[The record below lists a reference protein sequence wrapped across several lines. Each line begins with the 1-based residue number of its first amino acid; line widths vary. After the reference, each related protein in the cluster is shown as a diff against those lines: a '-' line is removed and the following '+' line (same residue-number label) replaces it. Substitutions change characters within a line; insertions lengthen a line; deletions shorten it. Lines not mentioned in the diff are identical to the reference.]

1 MVVELDSYEAASAS
15 TAAPSTSAS
24 SNGAV
29 ADRFMCIVA
38 VAERGAL
45 THMELRDYL
54 RIFRAHWLGMVLI
67 VVGAIVVA
75 FGWTLVQPKVYTA
88 DATAIVQARS
98 GNGDDLGMISVGNNI
113 ANQRVKTY
121 VALGSARVVA
131 ERVIDELNLEQSP
144 ESLVSTVS
152 VTNPLETT
160 SLQVSVNAA
169 TPEHARD
176 IAEAW
181 VRGMAAEV
189 NIQETA
195 DAATQGAVFL
205 SPLDSARLPSGPSSP
220 NVKLALA
227 IGALLGLAIAIGYGL
242 LRYTLD
248 RRIRSV
254 DSVERE
260 TSVAVVGTV
269 PEEKTFTADDRL
281 IPFDGGNSSNS
292 ASAHLFPISE
302 AMRELRTNIQ
312 FMDVDNPPR
321 VMIVTS
327 PLPGDGKSTIAS
339 NLAITLASSGQNV
352 AVIDGDLRR
361 PMIDTIFGLPK
372 GAGLSDV
379 LAGRARVSDVA
390 HRVGKNGK
398 LLVLGAGKIPPN
410 PSEVLGSARMK
421 DLLHSIAK
429 EAIVIVDAPPL
440 VPVTDAAVLAQ
451 SADGAIVVATVGKT
465 TYEVLKKALGNLE
478 RAGARALG
486 IVLNRVPR
494 RGAGAAY
501 YGYQYHGDYYRA
513 EEDSPAAEDI
523 LAPESTSLRRSSHR
537 AS

>member
-1 MVVELDSYEAASAS
+1 
-15 TAAPSTSAS
+15 
-24 SNGAV
+24 
-29 ADRFMCIVA
+29 
-38 VAERGAL
+38 
-45 THMELRDYL
+45 MELRDYL
-54 RIFRAHWLGMVLI
+54 RIFRAHWLGMALI
-67 VVGAIVVA
+67 IVGAVVLA

-98 GNGDDLGMISVGNNI
+98 EGEADNLGMISVGNSI

-121 VALGSARVVA
+121 VSLGSARVVA
-131 ERVIDELNLEQSP
+131 ERVIDELRIKQSP

-152 VTNPLETT
+152 VTNPIDTT
-160 SLQVSVNAA
+160 SLQISVDAA
-169 TPEHARD
+169 TPEKARD

-181 VRGMAAEV
+181 GRGIAAEV
-189 NIQETA
+189 NIQETG
-195 DAATQGAVFL
+195 DAATQGAVFI
-205 SPLDSARLPSGPSSP
+205 SPLDSARLPTSPSSP
-220 NVKLALA
+220 NVRLALA
-227 IGALLGLAIAIGYGL
+227 IGGLLGLAAAIGYGL

-254 DSVERE
+254 DGVERE
-260 TSVAVVGTV
+260 TGVAVVGTV

-292 ASAHLFPISE
+292 VNAHLFPVAE

-321 VMIVTS
+321 VMVVTS

-339 NLAITLASSGQNV
+339 NLAITLASGGQNV
-352 AVIDGDLRR
+352 ALIDGDLRR
-361 PMIDTIFGLPK
+361 PMVDTIFGLPK

-379 LAGRARVSDVA
+379 LAGRASLGDVA
-390 HRVGKNGK
+390 HRVGDSGR
-398 LLVLGAGKIPPN
+398 LLIVGAGKIPPN

-421 DLLHSIAK
+421 ELLASIAK
-429 EAIVIVDAPPL
+429 EAIVIIDAPPL

-451 SADGAIVVATVGKT
+451 GADGAVIVATVGKT
-465 TYEVLKKALGNLE
+465 TYEVLGKALGNLE
-478 RAGARALG
+478 RAGARPLG

-494 RGAGAAY
+494 KGSGAAY

-513 EEDSPAAEDI
+513 ETEEGEAPAEDT
-523 LAPESTSLRRSSHR
+523 PLRRGSHR